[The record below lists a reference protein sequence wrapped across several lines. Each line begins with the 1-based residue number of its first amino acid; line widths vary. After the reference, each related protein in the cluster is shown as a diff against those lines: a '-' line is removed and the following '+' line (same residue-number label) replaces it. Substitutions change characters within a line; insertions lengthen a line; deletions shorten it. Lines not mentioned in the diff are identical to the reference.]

1 MTKSYLINTSV
12 AALVSAFVFSANV
25 SPASACWGPNKEFG
39 GLECG
44 KGGGT
49 DGASQSSQSSQN
61 SQTSQTSSNG
71 PNTRPLPRPDRP
83 GTSSQADNS
92 KMQDDWNKGSGYGGG
107 NDKQKD
113 GDWGSGQR
121 PPRQSSDN
129 GDWGGKGG
137 SHRPPKTQSSDSGCR
152 YGCGDDRPSRRPRDD
167 YGSNDRGPVYF
178 PKRDRGPY
186 VDDSYDRRPRYPRDD
201 YGSYGRHHGD
211 YGGYYRP
218 SRVRVILV
226 GPGYGGQGGYGG
238 GHRHGGGDWNM
249 SGGYGGR

>member
-1 MTKSYLINTSV
+1 MTKWYLINTSV
-12 AALVSAFVFSANV
+12 AALVSAFVFYANI

-49 DGASQSSQSSQN
+49 DGASQSSQN

-71 PNTRPLPRPDRP
+71 PNTRPLPRPNRP
-83 GTSSQADNS
+83 DTSSQADNS
-92 KMQDDWNKGSGYGGG
+92 KMQDDWNKGGGYGGG

-129 GDWGGKGG
+129 GDWGG

-167 YGSNDRGPVYF
+167 YGSNDRGPVYH
-178 PKRDRGPY
+178 PNRDRGPY
-186 VDDSYDRRPRYPRDD
+186 ADDSYDRRPRYPRDD
-201 YGSYGRHHGD
+201 YGSYGRRD
-211 YGGYYRP
+211 GGYYRP
-218 SRVRVILV
+218 RIRVILA
-226 GPGYGGQGGYGG
+226 GPGYGGYGG
-238 GHRHGGGDWNM
+238 RHHGGGDWNM